1 MRISELKRRLA
12 KEHFN
17 PNAYS
22 LDGAPSLSDDRF
34 HLEEDGGVF
43 KIFYVERGKKEQ
55 LLGAYEDESDACD
68 AFYDLLRKVDH
79 AKAHM
84 VGFFE
89 DVTRADTA
97 ATLLE
102 DHAIDY
108 KRDSIPYGG
117 PNDPR
122 HRLFVFGADV
132 IRAEKLLDDNEPKER

>member
-1 MRISELKRRLA
+1 MRISELRRPLA

-22 LDGAPSLSDDRF
+22 LDGAPSLSYDRF
-34 HLEEDGGVF
+34 HLEKDGGVF
-43 KIFYVERGKKEQ
+43 NIFYVERGKKEQ
-55 LLGAYEDESDACD
+55 LGGAYEDESDACN
-68 AFYDLLRKVDH
+68 AFHDLLCKVDH

-89 DVTRADTA
+89 YTTH
-97 ATLLE
+97 E
-102 DHAIDY
+102 EHAIDY

-117 PNDPR
+117 PNNPR

-132 IRAEKLLDDNEPKER
+132 IRAEKLLDDSEPNER